1 MKSEG
6 MLVVKFI
13 EIDRQQLLTCLVLK
27 NHTGLMLF
35 WLLWLLESPLTTRK
49 KIFSGIAMKR
59 SH

>member
-35 WLLWLLESPLTTRK
+35 WLLESPLTTRK